1 MLICYDCENELRN
14 EYLEKVKKDNGNKY
28 TIEHQHS
35 RIKRKLLDEDNNSR
49 LSRESY
55 FTDNNSYIPNNYKYN
70 KNQNIFDQKNNRGNF
85 NKIKKNL
92 SLEEDKDKLSIH
104 SYNGIIT
111 DYSTRRK
118 KNKIKKNKKEKE
130 ELPINYSNIQ
140 GKEKNNSEKNSLGK
154 NDDNINNEKNKEEL
168 NNNNN
173 YEFYKKRDKISQKDN
188 EIIYNNNEELNESEK
203 GNRYSKEEKESIS
216 PKKEKENIYNKDDYI
231 NNNEEEKEEDENE
244 DNNWNANSNSNS
256 FQDINKNIEQSKEK
270 NSLINNKFDSFAP
283 KKEKEQNNLYEQ
295 DKSSKMSDIS
305 DKKDFNY
312 NNEKNI
318 KNNPFDQLNK
328 KKSIDKNKN
337 YDDFD
342 ERKINSREFN
352 SEKDFNKRYKDYKNE
367 KNEEKS
373 ESDGLYD
380 SILYER
386 CGDNNILNNEESKYV
401 KRNKNNNKSKNKNE
415 EKKYNIINKES
426 KEEDFEIS
434 NNANKE
440 QSLSYKEQTS
450 PEKSYESNG
459 KMKYVVFNNRYIN
472 NNYRNDVTERY
483 NEDMK
488 ELKNKKILYQDFYY
502 KEISYSP
509 GSSIRSSINSQSNSS
524 DNYYNVNTS
533 YPEDGRRDRIKRN
546 TNKIIEPD
554 NEFDKYIFEQINII
568 RSNPK
573 SFIEKIES
581 AKKNISVNKR
591 NNYIYNGKQKILLN
605 NGIYAFDNAIKH
617 LAVLRNMEKLKYNP
631 KLNIKLPS
639 NEDEINDRQYQI
651 KKVEEL
657 INNKIKIKSFWREI
671 IKDPEECLL
680 LMIIDD
686 CGNNC
691 GVKRKDLLDPR
702 ITSIGIN
709 SIKIGKYFACYIQLK

>member
-28 TIEHQHS
+28 TIENQHS

-70 KNQNIFDQKNNRGNF
+70 RNQNIFDQNNKKGNF

-118 KNKIKKNKKEKE
+118 KNKIKNNKKENE
-130 ELPINYSNIQ
+130 ELPINYSN
-140 GKEKNNSEKNSLGK
+140 KREEEENNYEKNIQRKIDNN
-154 NDDNINNEKNKEEL
+154 NINNEKNKEEL

-173 YEFYKKRDKISQKDN
+173 YEFYKNRDIISQKDN
-188 EIIYNNNEELNESEK
+188 EIIYNDKKELNKSEK

-216 PKKEKENIYNKDDYI
+216 PKKEKENIFNKDDYI

-244 DNNWNANSNSNS
+244 DNNWNANSNS
-256 FQDINKNIEQSKEK
+256 FLDINKNIEQSKEK

-283 KKEKEQNNLYEQ
+283 KKEKEKNNLYEQ

-312 NNEKNI
+312 NKEKNI

-352 SEKDFNKRYKDYKNE
+352 SEKDFNKRYRDYKNE

-386 CGDNNILNNEESKYV
+386 CGDNNILNNEESKYI

-434 NNANKE
+434 NNDNKE

-450 PEKSYESNG
+450 PEKSYESND

-472 NNYRNDVTERY
+472 NNYRNDVTQRY